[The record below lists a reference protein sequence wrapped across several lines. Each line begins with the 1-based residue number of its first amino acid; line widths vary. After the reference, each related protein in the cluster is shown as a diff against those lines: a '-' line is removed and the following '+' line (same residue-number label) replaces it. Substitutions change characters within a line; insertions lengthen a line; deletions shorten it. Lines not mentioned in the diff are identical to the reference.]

1 MRRRPVIASA
11 FAALCLLALPAC
23 SVAAGFGAGTGS
35 VPKSALCPGRP
46 QAAHVTVVDWW
57 EISAAPGLLKAAQA
71 FNCDHPDIA
80 VNVSIDPN
88 VGDDNNGK
96 LLAAVSA
103 HKPPDLTL
111 SYDDVLAAW
120 AAKGELEPVEK
131 QIAGFGLHES
141 DFSPYAWRSTLWND
155 HQYGLPVDWDPDTLL
170 WYNKKIFR
178 EVGLDPNKPPTTW
191 AELQQDAKKIDQI
204 QNGRIKRLGFVPWA
218 GWQFNYIQL
227 GHLFGTTFKD
237 GSSKSALVD
246 TPEFRNVLSY
256 EQSVARKYGGGS
268 KVNSFTTVT
277 GAQGAAADP
286 LISGKVGMIMIGD
299 WEIGQEANVGKKVFT
314 DTVGVTELPAPPGK
328 KQYLSHSGWAF
339 MVPKGAK
346 HPVEAMKFAEWITQ
360 SKNFGTYLGP
370 QLGWLPAK
378 KATMSQPYLAS
389 DPSWQSVIAVD
400 KRSGGQWWLQ
410 PSPILQ
416 QYYRI
421 LDETQDTIVAL
432 QRQPVAAL
440 TQAQQ
445 QIQAA
450 LDSTVALGLYQR

>member
-1 MRRRPVIASA
+1 MRRRSLVASA
-11 FAALCLLALPAC
+11 LAAAGALALSAC
-23 SVAAGFGAGTGS
+23 SVAAGFGVNAGA
-35 VPKSALCPGRP
+35 VPKGALCPGHR

-57 EISAAPGLLKAAQA
+57 EPNAAPGLQKSAQD
-71 FNCDHPDIA
+71 FNCTHPDIA
-80 VNVSIDPN
+80 VNISIDPN

-96 LLAAVSA
+96 LLASVSA

-120 AAKGELEPVEK
+120 AAKGELQPVEDT
-131 QIAGFGLHES
+131 IAGYHLSQS
-141 DFSPYAWRSTLWND
+141 DFSPYAWRSTLWNG

-170 WYNKKIFR
+170 WYNKKVFKQ
-178 EVGLDPNKPPTTW
+178 VGLDPDKPPTTW
-191 AELQQDAKKIDQI
+191 AELQQDAQKIDQV
-204 QNGRIKRLGFVPWA
+204 QGGKIKRLGFVPWA

-237 GSSKSALVD
+237 GSSPSALVD
-246 TPEFRNVLSY
+246 TPEFRRVLAY

-286 LISGKVGMIMIGD
+286 LLSGKVGMMMIGD
-299 WEIGQEANVGKKVFT
+299 WEIGQEANVGKKAFA
-314 DTVGVTELPAPPGK
+314 DTVGVTELPAPPGHQ
-328 KQYLSHSGWAF
+328 QYLSHSGWAF

-346 HPVEAMKFAEWITQ
+346 HPAEAMKFAEWITQ
-360 SKNFGTYLGP
+360 AKNFGTYLGP
-370 QLGWLPAK
+370 VLGWLPAK
-378 KATMSQPYLAS
+378 KATMSQPYLTG
-389 DPSWQSVIAVD
+389 DPSWRGVIAVD

-421 LDETQDTIVAL
+421 LDETQDTVVAL
-432 QRQPVAAL
+432 QREPAAAL